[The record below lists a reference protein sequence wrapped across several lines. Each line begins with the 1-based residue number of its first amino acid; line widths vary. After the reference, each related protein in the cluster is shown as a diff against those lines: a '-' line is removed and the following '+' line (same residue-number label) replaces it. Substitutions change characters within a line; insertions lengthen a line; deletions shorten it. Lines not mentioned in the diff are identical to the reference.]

1 MAFDPIVSTV
11 PERIGEITITLFDP
25 DPQPPAGR
33 VGLPGRSARAE
44 ITVVFDD
51 GHTRTV
57 TANIPDHF
65 SAATIN
71 QLIAFADSVRA
82 KAIAEIL
89 P

>member
-1 MAFDPIVSTV
+1 MAFDRIAGATPV
-11 PERIGEITITLFDP
+11 RIGDVTCILFDP
-25 DPQPPAGR
+25 DPNAPAGR
-33 VGLPGRSARAE
+33 VGLPPRSATARIE
-44 ITVVFDD
+44 VVFDD

-65 SAATIN
+65 STTVIN

>member
-1 MAFDPIVSTV
+1 MAFDPIVSVV
-11 PERIGEITITLFDP
+11 PDRIGNVTITLFDP
-25 DPQPPAGR
+25 DPSPPGGR
-33 VGLPGRSARAE
+33 VGLAGRSATARIE
-44 ITVVFDD
+44 VIFDD

-65 SAATIN
+65 SAAVIN